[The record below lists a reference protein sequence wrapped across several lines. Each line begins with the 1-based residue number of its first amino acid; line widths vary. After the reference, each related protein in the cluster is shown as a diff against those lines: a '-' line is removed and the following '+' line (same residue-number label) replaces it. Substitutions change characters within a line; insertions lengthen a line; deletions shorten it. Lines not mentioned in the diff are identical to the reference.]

1 MASLESLPSI
11 GLSGDMFGFT
21 PFTLDTSPLQ
31 NFLQSIAKIVD
42 ALKQDNIALRAELVE
57 LKVGG
62 RLDALERGLQALAG
76 SMAQPGSGSGS
87 ECESSAHDSFVRPD
101 SGAGGS
107 PHEGAGQGGAKS
119 SWDIPPHPA
128 TSHASSHG
136 NLSHSA
142 LAGATAS
149 AAHVQATA
157 AGPAGPAHAGAGKH
171 AGEPSLNLGATLA
184 PGHGSGSD
192 LNSHG
197 QGGHGGP
204 SESAWVIGELA
215 VVKDRLGAM
224 ERKAETL
231 WHKRESEELLHAA
244 IARLQRELDAVQAL
258 STESVGAARGAVA
271 TMERLDG
278 LSSASA
284 GKMTALQEQLS
295 VLEAHNLKVADERKG
310 MAVKMESSTDQ
321 IWDQIRHVESSLNQR
336 LGLAEAAQASTLQE
350 VDDTKETA
358 NEVLGRVD
366 ETKRHM
372 AALEGKLESFNSA
385 VTAAIAPLH
394 SSLERQADRI
404 DQLHASKQDAAT
416 AVTAQDVN
424 SAMAQAVAHADA
436 RVGNLLRA
444 VASIEQRLEELN
456 EGKAGKDEVVMSFDM
471 RAILSTHAAELD
483 THLDSL
489 KADILA
495 VLQLKADRDELQLS
509 DARLM
514 GRVAGLEGA
523 ILKGLRAVSDK
534 VSAALAEKLDL
545 LRFDE
550 FKIQVRAILADVED
564 RLRDWSP
571 TALAFKSGMDASGTG
586 AAACLMCDSRVRSAR
601 DLRSLGFTNEDKV
614 FAPERLPATDP
625 LLPNISAARSLPLG
639 AYHNARHARNKAA
652 TSANLARSTQSIVL
666 EGLPG
671 PAASN
676 PAAHAPS
683 QTVLATV
690 DPTSAMLQGLP
701 SSQSPHTIMG
711 NKGSRVKV
719 DLETISAQLA
729 NGKIPNT
736 RGRGPP
742 QGEPR
747 NLVSKYVDPTDPRI
761 ADVRSSVYAP
771 EQSSFLDSKF
781 YNYQSPLLHHAVV
794 ANLTASTTYYY
805 YVGDGSGNSSMLM
818 SFRTPPAAGA
828 HFPMRLAIAA
838 DVGQTYNASVTFDH
852 MRQSLPDVVLLIGD
866 ISYADHYSAN
876 GVGVPGFS
884 AMSTYQPAWD
894 TQGRLMQPLL
904 SQFPHLQVPGNH
916 EAEYANYTRVLP
928 SSPMFDA
935 FNSWYNRYGVAQP
948 TAGNRGI
955 KHPWYSTNVGPAHI
969 IGLSAYM
976 SSVPGSDQYAW
987 LENDLQNV
995 DRALTPWVVIQMHA
1009 PLYNTLLYHYKAA
1022 ECQRQ
1027 SLEPLFFQHGVDIYM
1042 AGHVHSYERSN
1053 KVNNYTVDA
1062 CGTTHLTMGD
1072 GGNIEGLRA
1081 VYVTSSNQTSPPYSA
1096 FREPSFGH
1104 ATLDFLNVTHALW
1117 QWHRNQDGAPVVAD
1131 HKYLVKAQCA
1141 NQGSLLSAYLN
1152 GTSSAFAI

>member
-523 ILKGLRAVSDK
+523 ILKKASGP
-534 VSAALAEKLDL
+534 SAT
-545 LRFDE
+545 RFDE

-916 EAEYANYTRVLP
+916 EAEYANY
-928 SSPMFDA
+928 
-935 FNSWYNRYGVAQP
+935 N
-948 TAGNRGI
+948 
-955 KHPWYSTNVGPAHI
+955 STNVGPAHI

-1062 CGTTHLTMGD
+1062 CGPDTTLPLSLT
-1072 GGNIEGLRA
+1072 LHP
-1081 VYVTSSNQTSPPYSA
+1081 QPPYSA